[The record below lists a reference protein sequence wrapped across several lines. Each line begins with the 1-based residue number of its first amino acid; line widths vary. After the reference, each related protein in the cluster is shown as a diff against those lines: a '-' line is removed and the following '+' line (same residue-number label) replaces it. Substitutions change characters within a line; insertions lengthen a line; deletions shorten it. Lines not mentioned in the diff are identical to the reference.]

1 MKDYSTNHFCP
12 LGTHKKRRG
21 GGRHTLGEEGKRNV
35 DSASPPPQT
44 QTHPPEGQPMKL
56 LSDSAPPSP
65 LHGRRLPAAAPGDEG
80 RHALVTI
87 KGEIGPRRLSLC
99 LQCIEPCATHKRH
112 PIRQKCWTHPFH
124 IAHCFRLLG
133 VRTNSSTE
141 IRPAK
146 NTGIVPIKQLHYR
159 PRSSATQ

>member
-65 LHGRRLPAAAPGDEG
+65 LHSRRLPAAAPGDEG

-112 PIRQKCWTHPFH
+112 LIRQNVRPTHSILPTVSVSLAYVQTH
-124 IAHCFRLLG
+124 R
-133 VRTNSSTE
+133 R
-141 IRPAK
+141 K
-146 NTGIVPIKQLHYR
+146 
-159 PRSSATQ
+159 SARQRIPVSCR